1 MGEGLV
7 AALDGKRIVF
17 HSFSEAPAQNLT
29 TVQDPLG
36 EQAPLRLTPPASA
49 KCVQTLSF
57 TPDGQ
62 SVAVLTTENRVAVF
76 DAATG
81 ELRRSFAVAGS
92 STGGRNLILSPAGHW
107 LAVASP
113 SRRGVDIHD
122 FATGELRYSLPDRE
136 GTVYWLAW
144 HPKEPRLAIAR
155 DNGDIALWDLAKIDR
170 QLAELGL
177 GFAAEA
183 AEAEPP
189 KDKP

>member
-1 MGEGLV
+1 ML
-7 AALDGKRIVF
+7 
-17 HSFSEAPAQNLT
+17 
-29 TVQDPLG
+29 
-36 EQAPLRLTPPASA
+36 
-49 KCVQTLSF
+49 F

-92 STGGRNLILSPAGHW
+92 SAEGRQIVLSHTGRW
-107 LAVASP
+107 LAVTSP
-113 SRRGVDIHD
+113 SKRGVDIHD

-170 QLAELGL
+170 QLTELGL
-177 GFAAEA
+177 GFAAELVDA
-183 AEAEPP
+183 QPA